1 MLSFAQDFRV
11 LKVLPSNLDDFN
23 DIEKIGDEFYFKK
36 DAGYPTTEVENELP
50 IELTTQENWKSH
62 KLHRINAV
70 DQQHTKYWKPFPPTA
85 TASNNIVD
93 EENSRNEIDDNDRK
107 TINEDHA
114 FREIRSTS
122 DYGASKQKLSSQ
134 PPTSAMLPSQ
144 PPIRI
149 TSTVATPTKYV
160 DTVSQTWEN
169 EILLENPN
177 IFDALEIADK
187 NEYDAIPN
195 TTTILTTSTNDI
207 LSMNENDISIENND
221 NLLENISENSVRI
234 PMELDKIVISKN
246 DGLVVKVEDI
256 ASTVNDTTAR
266 SVINLNR
273 NATTTS
279 AAPATVDIAGNRPN
293 AGNVNDIDEDDYSY
307 EDYAVEVFGTMTRR
321 KNKMRVHTSYQKTA
335 IKQPLLQQGFLA
347 SPGYPKFY
355 IGDSNCSW
363 RISVPHGQK
372 IRLTILD
379 INLRCE

>member
-1 MLSFAQDFRV
+1 M

-23 DIEKIGDEFYFKK
+23 DIEKIGDEFFFKK
-36 DAGYPTTEVENELP
+36 DAGYPTTEVDNELP
-50 IELTTQENWKSH
+50 TELTTQENWKIH
-62 KLHRINAV
+62 KLHRINVV
-70 DQQHTKYWKPFPPTA
+70 DQQPTKYWKEIPPTIA
-85 TASNNIVD
+85 AINNNVD
-93 EENSRNEIDDNDRK
+93 IENNHNEIDENDRQ
-107 TINEDHA
+107 TINEDNIP
-114 FREIRSTS
+114 REIRSTS
-122 DYGASKQKLSSQ
+122 DYGGARVKLSSQ
-134 PPTSAMLPSQ
+134 PPTSAMSSTQ
-144 PPIRI
+144 PPIFI
-149 TSTVATPTKYV
+149 TSTVATPNKYV
-160 DTVSQTWEN
+160 DTVSKTWEN
-169 EILLENPN
+169 EILRENPN

-195 TTTILTTSTNDI
+195 ATTILTTLTNDI
-207 LSMNENDISIENND
+207 LSNIENDISIESNND

-256 ASTVNDTTAR
+256 ASTDTTDR

-273 NATTTS
+273 NAPTS
-279 AAPATVDIAGNRPN
+279 TAIPATLAANRKHV
-293 AGNVNDIDEDDYSY
+293 GDVNDMDEDDYSY

-321 KNKMRVHTSYQKTA
+321 KNKIRVHTSYQKTA

-355 IGDSNCSW
+355 IGNSNCSW

-379 INLRCE
+379 INLRCEYLIFCI